1 MILALLR
8 KELRQHGGVFVV
20 LTLVLLLG
28 LLLVGGNPVLRH
40 ISGSG
45 FEGLRIAIISLLPA
59 AAALLGN
66 ALVAS
71 EFRDKTRLFLEG
83 LPIPRWQWLAA
94 KYVMQIGVLLGI
106 ASMQWMGAWWLGRS
120 GEAIT
125 PRFVAL
131 LVSKTFCWSW
141 FLGSTFFALAF
152 LGRYRIPVAC
162 FVGVALMGLSQ
173 SDQFDLAGSAPFALV
188 NDQFAFERE
197 RWPWPIL
204 ALTAAWSVGLTGLG
218 FGLGLIRDAT
228 VATLLAEKMS
238 SREKVVM
245 TLLAVAG
252 MVAVSTAIERKDS
265 LESVHLPG
273 AFNYERGDLVRL
285 EITSAEPKT
294 ALSPDEAL
302 KKVGARL
309 ADSLAELSERL
320 GGARLPTVYVVHRI
334 RSGAG
339 TNEFERGDLEPSQ
352 GTLVRANVLDAVQ
365 DPARLEG
372 WILRRAL
379 EAKTSGRSEM
389 THWAWVSDGLKSWWM
404 TRTNLGLAVDTN
416 LVAAA
421 RRAAVK
427 VNLSARTYREW
438 RKVRAEAGP
447 EGAEALAGLTFR
459 VLASQRGDTNVIW
472 ALARECFGR
481 DIPKD
486 VRGWWR
492 DVVDPPERR
501 LRRATGL
508 GFVQV
513 AELVRKELGL

>member
-59 AAALLGN
+59 GAALLGN

-94 KYVMQIGVLLGI
+94 KYVMQIGVLLAI
-106 ASMQWMGAWWLGRS
+106 ALIQLVGAWWLGRA

-125 PRFVAL
+125 PRFAGL
-131 LVSKTFCWSW
+131 LAAKTLCWSW

-152 LGRYRIPVAC
+152 LGRYRIPAAC
-162 FVGVALMGLSQ
+162 FVGLGLMGLSQ
-173 SDQFDLAGSAPFALV
+173 SFQFDLAGAAPFALV
-188 NDQFAFERE
+188 NEQFAFERE
-197 RWPWPIL
+197 RWPWPVL
-204 ALTAAWSVGLTGLG
+204 ALTTAWSVGLTGLG
-218 FGLGLIRDAT
+218 FSLGLTRDAT
-228 VATLLAEKMS
+228 VAALLAERMS

-245 TLLAVAG
+245 TLLALAG
-252 MVAVSTAIERKDS
+252 MVAVSTAMERKES

-273 AFNYERGDLVRL
+273 AFTYERGDLVKL

-294 ALSPDEAL
+294 AASHDEAL
-302 KKVGARL
+302 KNVGARM
-309 ADSLAELSERL
+309 ADSLVNLSERL
-320 GGARLPTVYVVHRI
+320 GWARLPPVYVVHRI
-334 RSGAG
+334 QSG
-339 TNEFERGDLEPSQ
+339 TNEFERGELEPSQ
-352 GTLVRANVLDAVQ
+352 GTLVRANVLDSAR
-365 DPARLEG
+365 DPVRLEA
-372 WILRRAL
+372 WILQRAL

-389 THWAWVSDGLKSWWM
+389 THWAWAADGLKSWWM
-404 TRTNLGLAVDTN
+404 SRRDLDLSGDTN
-416 LVAAA
+416 AVAAA

-427 VNLSARTYREW
+427 VKLSARTYREW
-438 RKVRAEAGP
+438 RKVRTEAGP
-447 EGAEALAGLTFR
+447 DGAEALAGFTFR
-459 VLASQRGDTNVIW
+459 VLARQRGDTNVVW

-481 DIPKD
+481 DVPKD
-486 VRGWWR
+486 ARGWWR
-492 DVVDPPERR
+492 DVMDPPERR

-508 GFVQV
+508 GFAQV
-513 AELVRKELGL
+513 AELVRKELDL